1 MRTEDLAIMFN
12 NQILGIKPRKPGL
25 QDKKEFELS
34 VIQLKE
40 EIGEFE
46 DAYEDQDLVGCVDAM
61 LDLKV
66 FADGVLYKM
75 GLLSD
80 DIFECADAIS
90 RSNMS
95 KRRGVNSTR
104 VVSTDNDAPA
114 DANKPEGWVGP
125 EAEISKVL
133 TRRARLCR

>member
-12 NQILGIKPRKPGL
+12 KEILKIEPRMPGL
-25 QDKKEFELS
+25 QASKEFELS
-34 VIQLKE
+34 VKQLKE

-46 DAYEDQDLVGCVDAM
+46 DAYGDQDLVGCVDAM

-80 DIFECADAIS
+80 DIYECADAIS
-90 RSNMS
+90 RANMS
-95 KRRGVNSTR
+95 KKRGIKSTR
-104 VVSTDNDAPA
+104 VVSTGSDAPA

-125 EAEISKVL
+125 EAEISKII
-133 TRRARLCR
+133 TRRARLCQ